1 MIRRRATGFTLVEV
15 MVALFV
21 FAILAA
27 ASYSTLAATVETV
40 RTVSDQMVRLQALQ
54 RALQTLQL
62 DFSQIH
68 PRPIREELA
77 SGLSPALVA
86 SGQTEYLVELT
97 RGGWSNPLVLPRP
110 GLQRVSYYLDE
121 DQLIR
126 QQWPVLDRTLGT
138 EATEFI
144 LLDGVE
150 DISIQYLPFRGDW
163 SESWPPIGSSGG
175 AGLRSRPRAV
185 QITVTL
191 SDYGEVR
198 RLIEVTG

>member
-1 MIRRRATGFTLVEV
+1 MNRRTKGFTLVEV

-40 RTVSDQMVRLQALQ
+40 RTVSDEMVRLQTLQ
-54 RALQTLQL
+54 RAMQTLQL

-77 SGLSPALVA
+77 AELSPALSA

-110 GLQRVSYYLDE
+110 GLQRISYYLDE

-126 QQWPVLDRTLGT
+126 RQWPVLDRTL
-138 EATEFI
+138 ATEPTEFV
-144 LLDGVE
+144 LLDGIDE
-150 DISIQYLPFRGDW
+150 ISIQYLPFRGDW
-163 SESWPPIGSSGG
+163 SETWPPVGSSGG
-175 AGLRSRPRAV
+175 VGLRARPRAV

-191 SDYGEVR
+191 GDYGEIR
-198 RLIEVTG
+198 RVFEVTG